1 MSEYFDRIHEGQPLD
16 DVEIIDIHAH
26 LGPYWNMHILANDAE
41 SMIKM
46 MDLCGIDKVVV
57 SSHIGLSSDFVMGN
71 DLLIETI
78 RAHRGRIYGAC
89 TVNGNYPELSLDEL
103 HRCFSEEKD
112 IKIIKIHPFLAKCRM
127 DDPRMNKIYE
137 FATEQNLL
145 ILTHTWLEGD
155 NYGSVDIF
163 KNVAKDY
170 SDITWIMGHSGGTY
184 GNYHAVQIAKKLDN
198 VLLDITV
205 STCPARQIEYFVSEV
220 GSERVLF
227 GTDNPFL
234 DPRPQ
239 IGRVGLADISHQ
251 DRVNIFEAN
260 VRRFVDFD

>member
-1 MSEYFDRIHEGQPLD
+1 MSEYCDRIHEGLPLD

-26 LGPYWNMHILANDAE
+26 LGPYWNMHIPANDAE
-41 SMIKM
+41 SMIKI
-46 MDLCGIDKVVV
+46 MDLCGIDKAVV

-71 DLLIETI
+71 DLVIEAI

-89 TVNGNYPELSLDEL
+89 GVNGNYPELSLDEL

-112 IKIIKIHPFLAKCRM
+112 MKIIKIHPFLAKCKM
-127 DDPRMNKIYE
+127 DDPRMKMIYE
-137 FATEQNLL
+137 FAVKHNLL
-145 ILTHTWLEGD
+145 VLTHTWLEGD
-155 NYGSVDIF
+155 SYGSLDIF

-170 SDITWIMGHSGGTY
+170 PDITWIMGHSGGTY
-184 GNYHAVQIAKKLDN
+184 GNYHAVQITKELKN
-198 VLLDITV
+198 VLLDITM

-234 DPRPQ
+234 DPRPE
-239 IGRVGLADISHQ
+239 IGRVGLADISHR
-251 DRVNIFEAN
+251 DRVNIFGAN